1 MTDRPILFSG
11 PMVRALIEGRKTQTR
26 RLVAGVPDMPPANC
40 HPSHKA
46 KHATPY
52 LDAYC
57 GERKTPSNP
66 RGMGRDWH
74 WWQVDDRPGPTA
86 FRLPY
91 ATGDRLYVREAWR
104 CNGWATDVATV
115 FYRASEGKGYTA
127 MCEQWPIADKKPLPV
142 SMAWRPSIHMPRWAS
157 RMTLAVTDVRVQ
169 RLNEISEADAIE
181 EGIMKFGDGVFDYHE
196 HAEIRFKTA
205 KGAFKELWNNING
218 PDAWDADPWV
228 VALTFDV
235 QHCNIDEAKP

>member
-1 MTDRPILFSG
+1 MTDRPIPFSG

-26 RLVAGVPDMPPANC
+26 RVLKPQPVENVAGLWVWPPDWAKGIKRYGLAVQTDEAGLVQTLMYDPARRV
-40 HPSHKA
+40 
-46 KHATPY
+46 
-52 LDAYC
+52 
-57 GERKTPSNP
+57 G
-66 RGMGRDWH
+66 
-74 WWQVDDRPGPTA
+74 
-86 FRLPY
+86 Y

-104 CNGWATDVATV
+104 TWVHLNDIKPSLIVAQNEAQPVIEYIET
-115 FYRASEGKGYTA
+115 
-127 MCEQWPIADKKPLPV
+127 PLQGH
-142 SMAWRPSIHMPRWAS
+142 ARHLGRKRPGMFMPRWAS
-157 RMTLAVTDVRVQ
+157 RMTLTVTDVRVH